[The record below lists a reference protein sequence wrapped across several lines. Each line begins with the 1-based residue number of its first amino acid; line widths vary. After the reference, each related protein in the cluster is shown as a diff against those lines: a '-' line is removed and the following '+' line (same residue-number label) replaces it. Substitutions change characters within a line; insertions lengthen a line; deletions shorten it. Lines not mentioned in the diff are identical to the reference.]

1 MPAVLGKRNPA
12 VIALALLG
20 AAIALLVLRF
30 GPAPSPA
37 KAASH
42 REAPLISTRPPGGH
56 HATSSCSAATR
67 RARATR
73 ST

>member
-1 MPAVLGKRNPA
+1 MPAVPGKRNLA

-42 REAPLISTRPPGGH
+42 REAPLISNAQLTPEQREALELG
-56 HATSSCSAATR
+56 TTAA
-67 RARATR
+67 
-73 ST
+73 